1 VTITTRCSMPD
12 CAAAARR
19 TAAARAR
26 RPWRQDPARHGWLG
40 QRSSSSTP
48 SARSANPSRQSAQGG
63 EACDED
69 RTCRTGFPGRA
80 RPGRR
85 PPRTYFDRARG
96 GYARIAAGAAPPRR
110 RGCRETLSGP
120 LRHVLPWR
128 RQLMQTVLPA
138 PARHRPH
145 RRGATGARLVAW
157 QMRAPRRRRDAGGRE
172 LPSRRLCPM
181 GGLRPVGSAIAPRRR
196 WPATPAPLPFPVGR
210 LRRVSRGGRRELRF
224 ELADAAAAV
233 VRVAPRLR
241 LQRGEGLLQLAQQPL
256 LLGTAAL
263 DWAGVGE
270 LPTRCAWSS
279 PWCWL
284 GCETNGP
291 AFAGR
296 GRDGRGQGR
305 SGRRGARPGRQ
316 MSSIRRRDPP
326 RLHDADGRRP
336 PPFPT
341 TMRW

>member
-1 VTITTRCSMPD
+1 MTITTRCSRPD
-12 CAAAARR
+12 CAAAAAPQ
-19 TAAARAR
+19 AAARAR

-40 QRSSSSTP
+40 QRSSSSPP
-48 SARSANPSRQSAQGG
+48 SARSANGSRQSAQGG
-63 EACDED
+63 EAWNED

-96 GYARIAAGAAPPRR
+96 GYARIADGAAPPRR

-138 PARHRPH
+138 PARRRPH

-224 ELADAAAAV
+224 ELADAAASV
-233 VRVAPRLR
+233 VRVGPRLR

-256 LLGTAAL
+256 LLGTGAL
-263 DWAGVGE
+263 DGAVVGE

-279 PWCWL
+279 L
-284 GCETNGP
+284 LVL
-291 AFAGR
+291 AGMR
-296 GRDGRGQGR
+296 NER
-305 SGRRGARPGRQ
+305 
-316 MSSIRRRDPP
+316 P
-326 RLHDADGRRP
+326 RLCRAGPGWARTGPVRAPRRP
-336 PPFPT
+336 AGASDVEHQAAGST
-341 TMRW
+341 TPS